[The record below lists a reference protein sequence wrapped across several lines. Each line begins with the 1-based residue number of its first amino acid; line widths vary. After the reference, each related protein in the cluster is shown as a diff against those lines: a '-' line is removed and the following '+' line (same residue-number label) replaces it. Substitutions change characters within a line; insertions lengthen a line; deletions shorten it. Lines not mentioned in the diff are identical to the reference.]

1 MGHQKGFHI
10 LGCIMNSILKYIPD
24 IRAKG
29 SPSVN
34 SLGNPDYFY
43 NTIASAGFSD
53 ISIKKYLSLS
63 SRYFWRILVRLS
75 IIYSK
80 CNSSTV
86 ESKWSEKRM
95 LFKKHYGITNPLIKD
110 IVNDL
115 HTHSIWRPVNLTTCC
130 VKNDDSD

>member
-53 ISIKKYLSLS
+53 ISIKNTFHYQAGTFEEYWSDYLSSTANAIRLQLKVNEAKNVCY
-63 SRYFWRILVRLS
+63 SRNIMV
-75 IIYSK
+75 
-80 CNSSTV
+80 
-86 ESKWSEKRM
+86 
-95 LFKKHYGITNPLIKD
+95 
-110 IVNDL
+110 
-115 HTHSIWRPVNLTTCC
+115 
-130 VKNDDSD
+130 

>member
-1 MGHQKGFHI
+1 
-10 LGCIMNSILKYIPD
+10 MNSILKYIPD

-63 SRYFWRILVRLS
+63 SRYF
-75 IIYSK
+75 
-80 CNSSTV
+80 
-86 ESKWSEKRM
+86 
-95 LFKKHYGITNPLIKD
+95 
-110 IVNDL
+110 
-115 HTHSIWRPVNLTTCC
+115 
-130 VKNDDSD
+130 